1 MGVVLNLKPGDVL
14 QDRYEI
20 TRTLGQGGMGAV
32 YHAKDLSLNT
42 DVAIK
47 VNFRQSEGSTTQ
59 FMREAQLLAK
69 LRHPNLPRVIQ
80 YFVDQSNEFLVM
92 DFIPGDDLKQ
102 MVRSQGSQPVGKVL
116 DWAAQLGDALTYLH
130 RQDPPIFHRDIKPEN
145 IKITPEGQAVLVD
158 FGIAKAAYSHQQT
171 QLGARG
177 YTPGYAPPEQ
187 YGGGRT
193 GAYTDQYGLSAT
205 LYYLLTGQKPLDSV
219 KRVVEKQHLETVVTY
234 DKTIPLYV
242 SNAIDRGMALNPAD
256 RFDSVD
262 TFIKVLTGKAGVNF
276 ASTVRQANGDN
287 ANTMT
292 AIGSAN
298 PAIGNMN
305 LPPADI
311 PAEFRHTGTRPPT
324 NAAVPPA
331 HMVSTAPTP
340 MEPAKKRFPWGLV
353 IGGVAALGIL
363 AIIIVVGYLYLSG
376 NLFPTPTVDMAMAV
390 NMTMTHNAIETQANA
405 PTATEVPAQVVE
417 ESEPTATLEPT
428 DAPEPTI
435 TNTPEP
441 TLTPTPVLTW
451 IGQLAYVSD
460 EGGDGVQLWLMKVY
474 MDMQGN
480 LVSQKEQL
488 TFDDIGTKSYP
499 AWSPDGKYIVYSA
512 PGATPTE
519 GLNLYR
525 IALDNPGNPE
535 QLTSRNGN
543 DIEAA
548 YSSDGSTIAYDN
560 DINVNGRQIRFVN
573 SDGSNDR
580 RISFDFIEFAPI
592 WHPSDADVY
601 FFVFSGAGG
610 HRPLYWRH
618 TYDDQSD
625 VNYFDSSSFE
635 GRLGEVNHPAFSPN
649 AEFIVYTQENYSGS
663 RYNIALTRY
672 NSRGSEVTVLT
683 NSNTD
688 SHPSISWDSSWIAF
702 MTQRDGNSE
711 IYIMDMIGEQ
721 ETNLSNN
728 AGIDMHPAWF
738 PIQ

>member
-1 MGVVLNLKPGDVL
+1 MDLKAGDIL
-14 QDRYEI
+14 QDRYQI
-20 TRTLGQGGMGAV
+20 TSILGQGGMGAV
-32 YHAKDLSLNT
+32 YRAKDMSLNT
-42 DVAIK
+42 EVAIK
-47 VNFRQSEGSTTQ
+47 VNFRHSEDSSTQ

-69 LRHPNLPRVIQ
+69 MRHPNLPRVIQ
-80 YFVDQSNEFLVM
+80 YFLHQGNEYLVM

-102 MVRSQGSQPVGKVL
+102 IVKNHGAQPIDKVL

-145 IKITPEGQAVLVD
+145 IKITPDGEAILVD

-193 GAYTDQYGLSAT
+193 GSYTDQYGLAAT
-205 LYYLLTGQKPLDSV
+205 LYYLLTGNKPLDSV
-219 KRVVEKQHLETVVTY
+219 QRVVEKQQLQTVVSY
-234 DKTIPLYV
+234 NRTIPLYV

-276 ASTVRQANGDN
+276 ASTVRQSTGNEDH
-287 ANTMT
+287 TMT
-292 AIGSAN
+292 AL
-298 PAIGNMN
+298 GNVN
-305 LPPADI
+305 LPPATI
-311 PAEFRHTGTRPPT
+311 PAEFRQTAQYTSP
-324 NAAVPPA
+324 NVVPPA
-331 HMVSTAPTP
+331 NAISTAPTP
-340 MEPAKKRFPWGLV
+340 MAPAKKKFPFGIV
-353 IGGVAALGIL
+353 IGGAVGLGIL
-363 AIIIVVGYLYLSG
+363 AVIVVLGYLYLSG
-376 NLFPTPTVDMAMAV
+376 NLFPTPTIDMAMAV
-390 NMTMTHNAIETQANA
+390 NQTMTHNAIQTQANA
-405 PTATEVPAQVVE
+405 PTATEAPIDEPAG
-417 ESEPTATLEPT
+417 SENDPTPLPT
-428 DAPEPTI
+428 DTPEPTI
-435 TNTPEP
+435 TNTPES

-480 LVSQKEQL
+480 LVSEKEQL
-488 TFDDIGTKSYP
+488 TSDPGDKSYP

-512 PGATPTE
+512 LGATPNE

-525 IALDNPGNPE
+525 ISLDDPSNPS
-535 QLTSRNGN
+535 QITSTNGN

-580 RISFDFIEFAPI
+580 RISFDFIEYAPI
-592 WHPSDADVY
+592 WHPQDKDVY
-601 FFVFSGAGG
+601 FFVYLGAGG
-610 HRPLYWRH
+610 HRPLYWRY
-618 TYDDQSD
+618 TFDEQSD

-649 AEFIVYTQENYSGS
+649 AEYIAYTQENYSGS

-672 NSRGSEVTVLT
+672 NSRGSEVTLLT

-688 SHPSISWDSSWIAF
+688 SHPSISWDSNWIAF
-702 MTQRDGNSE
+702 MTQRDGNYE

-728 AGIDMHPAWF
+728 SGVDMHPAWF

>member
-1 MGVVLNLKPGDVL
+1 MNLETGSIL
-14 QDRYEI
+14 QDRYQI

-32 YHAKDLSLNT
+32 YHAKDLSLDT
-42 DVAIK
+42 EVAIK

-80 YFVDQSNEFLVM
+80 YFVYLGNEYLVM
-92 DFIPGDDLKQ
+92 DFVPGDDLKL
-102 MVRSQGSQPVGKVL
+102 MVKNHGAQPVDKVL
-116 DWAAQLGDALTYLH
+116 DWAEQLGDALSYLH
-130 RQDPPIFHRDIKPEN
+130 KQDPPIFHRDIKPEN
-145 IKITPEGQAVLVD
+145 IKITPDGQAVLVD

-193 GAYTDQYGLSAT
+193 GAYTDQYGLAAT
-205 LYYLLTGQKPLDSV
+205 LYFLLTGTKPLDSV
-219 KRVVEKQHLETVVTY
+219 QRVVEKQLLETVVTY
-234 DKTIPLYV
+234 NRTIPLYM
-242 SNAIDRGMALNPAD
+242 SQAIDRGMALNPAD
-256 RFDSVD
+256 RFDSVA
-262 TFIKVLTGKAGVNF
+262 TFIKAMQGKAAVHF
-276 ASTVRQANGDN
+276 ASTRKQPLNDADH
-287 ANTMT
+287 TMT
-292 AIGSAN
+292 AIGNPLQAN
-298 PAIGNMN
+298 IPLEFQGTAQR
-305 LPPADI
+305 PPANN
-311 PAEFRHTGTRPPT
+311 PPVH
-324 NAAVPPA
+324 AI
-331 HMVSTAPTP
+331 STAATP
-340 MEPAKKRFPWGLV
+340 AAPPKKSFPIGLV
-353 IGGVAALGIL
+353 LGGLFGVFIIAV
-363 AIIIVVGYLYLSG
+363 IIVLGYLYFSG

-390 NMTMTHNAIETQANA
+390 NQTMTHNAIETQANA
-405 PTATEVPAQVVE
+405 PTATDVPVQVVE
-417 ESEPTATLEPT
+417 VEDPTATTQPT
-428 DAPEPTI
+428 DIPEPTV

-441 TLTPTPVLTW
+441 TFTPTPVLTW

-460 EGGDGVQLWLMKVY
+460 EGNDGVQLWLMKVY

-488 TFDDIGTKSYP
+488 TFDAGDKSYP

-512 PGATPTE
+512 QGSSPAE

-525 IALDNPGNPE
+525 IEAANPTTTLA
-535 QLTSRNGN
+535 QITSMNGN

-548 YSSDGSTIAYDN
+548 YSADGSTIAYDN

-573 SDGSNDR
+573 SDGSDDR

-592 WHPSDADVY
+592 WHPMDSDVY
-601 FFVFSGAGG
+601 FFVYNGAGG

-625 VNYFDSSSFE
+625 VSYFDSTSFE

-649 AEFIVYTQENYSGS
+649 GEYIAYTQENYAGS
-663 RYNIALTRY
+663 RYNIYLTRY
-672 NSRGSEVTVLT
+672 NSRGSEITQMT
-683 NSNTD
+683 NTNTD
-688 SHPSISWDSSWIAF
+688 THPSISWDSSWVAF
-702 MTQRDGNSE
+702 TSSRDGNTE
-711 IYIMDMIGEQ
+711 VYIMDMIGEQ

-728 AGIDMHPAWF
+728 SGVDMHPAWF